1 MNSDLQVHVLS
12 DEELSP
18 VTGGSL
24 FQLQF
29 NIGVVP
35 QTAVANSTA
44 VVLFGGS
51 GTTGI
56 ASSLASTGL
65 TFPQSNLGS
74 TGLTLP

>member
-1 MNSDLQVHVLS
+1 MHSDLQVHVLS

-35 QTAVANSTA
+35 QTAVANSMA
-44 VVLFGGS
+44 VVLFSGS

-65 TFPQSNLGS
+65 TLPQSNLGS
-74 TGLTLP
+74 TGFTLP